1 MIVDLLIK
9 KTINFINQ
17 FFISGLILVPNGEL
31 MGYSMGDPKP
41 PSLNY
46 TYIASHRTRAG
57 SNKEPQDQTE
67 SNLNISVLEKLRL
80 NDFDKTA
87 INNVIPYNNTH
98 PWGVF
103 FTILGT
109 VLLDFDADACQSPAR
124 AYLLDVTIPGKLQ
137 VILKHKKD
145 TLAFLISFNTIRSI
159 SSSKSLGLVAET
171 LVLRCFHKKKS
182 SGLRFRDLAGHSM
195 GPLQPSIVL

>member
-1 MIVDLLIK
+1 
-9 KTINFINQ
+9 
-17 FFISGLILVPNGEL
+17 

-57 SNKEPQDQTE
+57 SNKEPLDQTE
-67 SNLNISVLEKLRL
+67 TNLNVSVLEKLRL
-80 NDFDKTA
+80 NDLDKTA
-87 INNVIPYNNTH
+87 TNNVIPYNNTH

-124 AYLLDVTIPGKLQ
+124 AYLLDVTVPGK
-137 VILKHKKD
+137 
-145 TLAFLISFNTIRSI
+145 
-159 SSSKSLGLVAET
+159 
-171 LVLRCFHKKKS
+171 
-182 SGLRFRDLAGHSM
+182 
-195 GPLQPSIVL
+195 